1 METTTKITTASVRVA
16 LSSNY
21 DTFEVAMTIQ
31 NEGGISQDEIL
42 DTRFKCQKQAYEALT
57 DYKKP
62 LTTDMKI
69 ALRNA
74 QNQLDKIKEV
84 AELKK
89 ELKDNVPANEAER
102 IAKLPAYQPKV
113 KPIKKVKK

>member
-31 NEGGISQDEIL
+31 NEAGISQDEIL
-42 DTRFKCQKQAYEALT
+42 DTRFKCQKQAYTALM

-62 LTTDMKI
+62 LTADFKN
-69 ALRNA
+69 ALKNA
-74 QNQLDKIKEV
+74 QNQLDKIKE
-84 AELKK
+84 ASAKEEKEPTPEEL
-89 ELKDNVPANEAER
+89 EQLKS
-102 IAKLPAYQPKV
+102 LPEWKPKV
-113 KPIKKVKK
+113 QVRTKQRK